1 MLRRDLYTVPDIA
14 KLLHIGEEQTRRILS
29 AGKIKGARLT
39 GKHYTVTNA
48 ALREYLGE
56 PIYNC
61 IIDSLPAEEI
71 EIRPAADVKEEVA
84 Q

>member
-1 MLRRDLYTVPDIA
+1 MLRRDLYNVPDIA
-14 KLLHIGEEQTRRILS
+14 KLLHIGEEQARRILR
-29 AGKIKGARLT
+29 AGKIRGARLT
-39 GKHYTVTNA
+39 GKHYTVSNE

-61 IIDSLPAEEI
+61 IIDSLPAETI
-71 EIRPAADVKEEVA
+71 EIRTAADVKEEIA